1 MTRGL
6 TTVSA
11 IALLSAF
18 GFAGSAFAQVTQE
31 RLENADSEPE
41 NWLIPYQNYS
51 SHRFSRLDE
60 INRDNVGDLKLAFAM
75 SLDDPLRGDNNDNE
89 SPILVDNG
97 IAWVEAHSGMLYR
110 LDMSSG
116 NDAVLVWKA
125 DSGIDPEESTRTRG
139 FAMYEDSLVQ
149 NLQDGRVVRV
159 DRETGEF
166 IWDAQ
171 IARAEDPG
179 HSGVNL
185 QEEGFASNPLVAR
198 GIIQV
203 GNSAG
208 DAGTRGWVA
217 GVDFETGEQVWRFY
231 TVPGPGEPGFETWE
245 DDHEAWRTGGAAIWA
260 GWSYDVGQDQFIGG
274 TAQPVPMFDPEFRP
288 GDNLFSNSAMA
299 LDRETGELAWYFQ
312 YTPNESWDF
321 DEQGVHMLIDAPFSA
336 ADVPEADRQMVL
348 HFGRNGY
355 AYLLDRTNG
364 TFLKATQYVEDINWT
379 AGIDPKTGLPVEY
392 DPNLALQT
400 YIPAT
405 RWARADTAAK
415 SVCPTHRGGTRWQ
428 PPSYN
433 PETQVAYIG
442 SEDGCTTIERI
453 VPALTLAD
461 GGIDEQGRYTSRV
474 VDIHGNLASIDVTTG
489 ELLNR
494 VSTLAQNESGALDTA
509 GGVLFTALLDGTV
522 KAYHDETF
530 DELWSLNVGIGIKAP
545 VTSFAIN
552 GKQYVAVIAGSTSI
566 EPDKSEPTSG
576 SMLFVFSL

>member
-1 MTRGL
+1 MKRGL
-6 TTVSA
+6 ATVSA
-11 IALLSAF
+11 IALSSVLGMVGPAF
-18 GFAGSAFAQVTQE
+18 GQATQE
-31 RLENADSEPE
+31 RLNNADSEPE
-41 NWLIPYQNYS
+41 NWLIPFQNYS
-51 SHRFSRLDE
+51 SHRYSRLDE
-60 INRDNVGDLKLAFAM
+60 INRDNVGNLKVAFAF

-110 LDMSSG
+110 LDLTSG

-125 DSGIDPEESTRTRG
+125 DSGIDPEEGTRTRG
-139 FAMYEDSLVQ
+139 FAMYEDSLIQ
-149 NLQDGRVVRV
+149 NLQDGRVLRV
-159 DRETGEF
+159 DRDSGEI
-166 IWDAQ
+166 IWDMQ
-171 IARAEDPG
+171 IARAESEG

-185 QEEGFASNPLVAR
+185 QEEGFASNPLVAN

-217 GVDFETGEQVWRFY
+217 GVDFETGEEVWRFY
-231 TVPGPGEPGFETWE
+231 TVPGPGEPGHETWE
-245 DDHEAWRTGGAAIWA
+245 DDHEAWRTGGAAIWT
-260 GWSYDVGQDQFIGG
+260 GWSFDVEQDQFIGG

-299 LDRETGELAWYFQ
+299 LDRATGDLAWYFQ
-312 YTPNESWDF
+312 YTPNESWDY
-321 DEQGVHMLIDAPFSA
+321 DEQGVHMLIDAPFSGP
-336 ADVPEADRQMVL
+336 DIPEANRKMVL
-348 HFGRNGY
+348 HFARNGY
-355 AYLLDRTNG
+355 VYLLDRTNG
-364 TFLKATQYVEDINWT
+364 TFLTATQYVEDINWT

-400 YIPAT
+400 YIPET

-433 PETQVAYIG
+433 PDTFTAYIG
-442 SEDGCTTIERI
+442 SEDGCTTIDRI
-453 VPALTLAD
+453 VPSLTLAD

-474 VDIHGNLASIDVTTG
+474 VDIHGNIAAVDVRTG

-494 VSTLAQNESGALDTA
+494 ISTLAQNESGALDTA
-509 GGVLFTALLDGTV
+509 GGVLFTALLDGTF
-522 KAYHDETF
+522 KAYHDETLE
-530 DELWSLNVGIGIKAP
+530 ELYSFNTGIGIKAP
-545 VTSFAIN
+545 PTSFAID

-566 EPDKSEPTSG
+566 EPDGSEVTSG
-576 SMLFVFSL
+576 SMLFVFTL